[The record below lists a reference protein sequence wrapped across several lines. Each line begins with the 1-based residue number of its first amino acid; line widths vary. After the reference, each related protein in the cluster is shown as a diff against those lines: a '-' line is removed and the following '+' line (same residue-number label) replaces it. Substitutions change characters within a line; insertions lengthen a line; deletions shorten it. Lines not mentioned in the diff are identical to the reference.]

1 MSMNGSPLA
10 NPFQL
15 DMGMFGDDVIP
26 EEDENDY
33 DGEEG
38 ERAKEQP
45 HRTLKRMPSIVIRRD
60 PSFAP
65 TQSQSQSDT
74 SRRPQSQ
81 TRSRPASQ
89 ASHTSSQSHTSRQ
102 VSALM
107 RIPTKDGLLLEFDPL
122 MTTPAELDALEG
134 ISESAKKQAKE
145 DMTRLVQMA
154 LAKWKI

>member
-1 MSMNGSPLA
+1 MSLNGSPLA

-15 DMGMFGDDVIP
+15 NTGIFGGGTIP
-26 EEDENDY
+26 EEDGEEDG
-33 DGEEG
+33 DGEG
-38 ERAKEQP
+38 GDGPDDRPKK
-45 HRTLKRMPSIVIRRD
+45 TLRRVPSIVIRRD
-60 PSFAP
+60 PSFLP
-65 TQSQSQSDT
+65 SQEHGSQPSKKPP
-74 SRRPQSQ
+74 SNS
-81 TRSRPASQ
+81 SRPNSR
-89 ASHTSSQSHTSRQ
+89 SSQHPSRQ

-122 MTTPAELDALEG
+122 MTTPAELDALDG